1 MQTNHVRL
9 QRSHCLHL
17 FRLKLR
23 FFFFCPRRFTDAVR
37 AIGSFAEPE
46 CFCKAVACVNT
57 NAGPRR
63 SVICQAAPLFVLLC
77 TFRENK
83 ATTSEQ
89 SGSGLVLIKG
99 FGHSFTLH
107 GRWRGGKKSRKE
119 RRRINE
125 FIGLFYSWCKHSG
138 KQIHAEHEYKTHNDH
153 VWTNAKTISKQIF
166 HNKCSQAVSS
176 HHQLLFLFVRIIYFS
191 TASSY

>member
-1 MQTNHVRL
+1 MVTLSLQEQVLFCIGADKPCKAAEVTLFTLVQT
-9 QRSHCLHL
+9 QIA
-17 FRLKLR
+17 

-107 GRWRGGKKSRKE
+107 GR
-119 RRRINE
+119 
-125 FIGLFYSWCKHSG
+125 
-138 KQIHAEHEYKTHNDH
+138 
-153 VWTNAKTISKQIF
+153 
-166 HNKCSQAVSS
+166 
-176 HHQLLFLFVRIIYFS
+176 
-191 TASSY
+191 